1 MKKEKK
7 PEDLRKLGKDEL
19 IEIILSHID
28 EPPKEPASKRSLSF
42 WRARFN
48 R

>member
-1 MKKEKK
+1 MKKEKELK
-7 PEDLRKLGKDEL
+7 KLSKDEL